1 MSTKDSNSDLDGS
14 EWQTAKKNYNKQTY
28 KQTYKKQIIQ
38 KYLFNN
44 KYLKDKIH
52 FIPKN
57 IKETIDMM
65 MKNGVYSTELFTE
78 INKKIEYEAP
88 IRPST
93 IVYILNKAAA
103 LDNLNVIEYILDNV
117 ECRSSVVNAK
127 CGTMSYTPIFKSA
140 YKGSIRAIKM
150 LIVAGADLKS
160 KNIEEGESVLEALEQ
175 GLKDEIAKNPSF
187 EIFTRERYQECRSF
201 IENYKHSEEKKLVFK
216 KIIFNKDVSDD
227 KSSNLKNNETKED
240 LTSLLKKAIMPKTEI
255 KMNEIK
261 ETVSDVI
268 KTIET
273 RDVDVNSSSN
283 EVLSDDNSSELLNT
297 TLKDFFN
304 KFKNDEDNLE
314 KYISIHINKIDLI
327 LGVILQNNLE
337 IEFNNFINVIN
348 KFIIANKFKNNIKN
362 CIQNDNIKEQIKYYA
377 PYAVDKINNLINFS

>member
-1 MSTKDSNSDLDGS
+1 MSTTDSHSDLEGS
-14 EWQTAKKNYNKQTY
+14 DWQPAKKNYNKQLLK
-28 KQTYKKQIIQ
+28 KQTIQ

-57 IKETIDMM
+57 IKEIIDTM

-103 LDNLNVIEYILDNV
+103 LDNLNVIEHILDNV

-160 KNIEEGESVLEALEQ
+160 KNIEEGETVIEALEQ

-187 EIFTRERYQECRSF
+187 EIFTRERYEECRSF

-216 KIIFNKDVSDD
+216 KITFNKKISDD
-227 KSSNLKNNETKED
+227 NTSKLKTNETKED
-240 LTSLLKKAIMPKTEI
+240 LTRLLKKAIMPKTD
-255 KMNEIK
+255 EIK
-261 ETVSDVI
+261 ETVSNII

-273 RDVDVNSSSN
+273 RDDVDNTVSN
-283 EVLSDDNSSELLNT
+283 EVLSDDNNSSELLNT
-297 TLKDFFN
+297 QLKDFFN
-304 KFKNDEDNLE
+304 KFKNDEVNLE
-314 KYISIHINKIDLI
+314 KYISIHISKIDLI

-337 IEFNNFINVIN
+337 LEFSNFINVMN
-348 KFIIANKFKNNIKN
+348 KFITENKFINNIKK

-377 PYAVDKINNLINFS
+377 PYAVDKLNNLINLLK

>member
-1 MSTKDSNSDLDGS
+1 MSTIDSNSDLEGS
-14 EWQTAKKNYNKQTY
+14 EWQPAKKNYNKQLFK
-28 KQTYKKQIIQ
+28 KQTIQ

-57 IKETIDMM
+57 IKETIDTM
-65 MKNGVYSTELFTE
+65 MKNGVYSTELFLE

-103 LDNLNVIEYILDNV
+103 IDNLNVIEYILDNV

-160 KNIEEGESVLEALEQ
+160 TNVEEGETVLEALEQ
-175 GLKDEIAKNPSF
+175 GLKDEIAKNPNF
-187 EIFTRERYQECRSF
+187 EIFTRERYEECRSF
-201 IENYKHSEEKKLVFK
+201 IENYKHSQEKKLVFK
-216 KIIFNKDVSDD
+216 KITFNKKTSDD
-227 KSSNLKNNETKED
+227 DTSKLKTTETKED
-240 LTSLLKKAIMPKTEI
+240 LTNLLKKAILPKTD
-255 KMNEIK
+255 EIK
-261 ETVSDVI
+261 ETVSDII

-273 RDVDVNSSSN
+273 KDEIDNSSSN
-283 EVLSDDNSSELLNT
+283 EVLSDENSSELLNT

-304 KFKNDEDNLE
+304 KFTNDEVNLE
-314 KYISIHINKIDLI
+314 KYISIHISKIDLI

-337 IEFNNFINVIN
+337 IEFNNFINVMN
-348 KFIIANKFKNNIKN
+348 KFITENKFKNNIKN

-377 PYAVDKINNLINFS
+377 PYAVDKINNLINLLK

>member
-1 MSTKDSNSDLDGS
+1 MSTTDSHSDLEWS
-14 EWQTAKKNYNKQTY
+14 EWQPAKKNYNKQLL
-28 KQTYKKQIIQ
+28 KKQIIQ

-57 IKETIDMM
+57 IKEIIDTM

-103 LDNLNVIEYILDNV
+103 LDNLNVIEHILDNV

-160 KNIEEGESVLEALEQ
+160 KNIEEGESVIEALEQ

-187 EIFTRERYQECRSF
+187 EIFTRERYEECRSF

-216 KIIFNKDVSDD
+216 KITFNKKISDD
-227 KSSNLKNNETKED
+227 NTSKLKTNETKED
-240 LTSLLKKAIMPKTEI
+240 LTRLLKKAIMPKTD
-255 KMNEIK
+255 EIK
-261 ETVSDVI
+261 ETVSNII

-273 RDVDVNSSSN
+273 RDDVDNTVSN
-283 EVLSDDNSSELLNT
+283 EVLSDDNNSSELLNT
-297 TLKDFFN
+297 QLKDFFN
-304 KFKNDEDNLE
+304 KFKNDEVNLE
-314 KYISIHINKIDLI
+314 KYISIHISKIDLI

-337 IEFNNFINVIN
+337 LEFSNFINVMN
-348 KFIIANKFKNNIKN
+348 KFITENKFKNNIKN

-377 PYAVDKINNLINFS
+377 PYAVDKINNLINLLK